1 VSQQQLVTETERIC
15 QLLSMGGE
23 LAGDAA
29 ERVNRNSNDADDV
42 DSDHND
48 DSDHGDDGDEDNNPD
63 DPVISDRLRRFVE
76 QQLIENYSR
85 FCDAQEAVR
94 RRSRVG

>member
-15 QLLSMGGE
+15 QLLSLGGE

-29 ERVNRNSNDADDV
+29 ERVNRNSNEADDV
-42 DSDHND
+42 DSYHDVQ
-48 DSDHGDDGDEDNNPD
+48 SDDDGDEDNDPD